1 MLEKL
6 KRITKA
12 TIPKVVHAAEAV
24 GKSLA
29 KSAKTAEK
37 KIQSSMAGK
46 LIGKAVAAVPAK
58 VSKVGSIALKT
69 AATVPKTIQADMKK
83 VNIIREVGANVTQT
97 TNSVNK
103 NCTEIKKVESSQK
116 NQRIF
121 EKIQEVNK
129 MFFTDLVKGTT
140 GKGALL
146 FWPNVVLQNEL
157 PGVYNPRIEAM
168 SYLVKIRKAVVE
180 EYPIINWKVDLY
192 KNFKQKLN
200 SSIEI
205 SGNQIYNK
213 NIPFLSDN
221 FGALTNCSD
230 YQKNGNRTPL
240 DNPLYR
246 TINAAL
252 IISTPSLDCG
262 VMSNTSI
269 GMSKRL
275 IDNTNIAS
283 CKGAY
288 DRGFLIEGA
297 GGMIDGLVSL
307 AINPYDM
314 AEGIVNIYKEPE
326 KYIPVICNEIIDY
339 VNDKIIHGSPE
350 DRAKFKGRVDFEIIT
365 FLALSGLGKGSE
377 APEVLQKSTE
387 AEKGVAEGG
396 KIVEEFNETVKA
408 TEGLTTIGKL
418 ENAGKSFEKL
428 IDKMRKFLKGEIG
441 SEELL
446 TEELGQA
453 AKSKTGVSINKTEV
467 ISKEAGNVGKAEA
480 FEGTGKYTGIGKTGK
495 GIPQEKVSPDVL
507 KQIELDS
514 NAAYGYSPK
523 KGTPYEKYDFTDIA
537 KTNEN
542 RLIREEYLEQS
553 KVIQNEIEE
562 MTKVGASKQEIA
574 DKVVNMRNADKVKA
588 RAKMPPEDLAPI
600 EQRNLKI
607 YGNKIGPD
615 AEWLF
620 KKNKL
625 KFPNKTD
632 TEIWEYIIEN
642 SMKKDQVINTLL
654 GIEH

>member
-121 EKIQEVNK
+121 EKIQEANK

-269 GMSKRL
+269 GMAKRL

-480 FEGTGKYTGIGKTGK
+480 FEGTGNIKKTLSSRVAEIREQMPNSKLRNQGNMASADVDILGIKKDFIAHSQINSSTSKGAELGDFSYLKPESERMFSTYVEAGKPGA
-495 GIPQEKVSPDVL
+495 E
-507 KQIELDS
+507 
-514 NAAYGYSPK
+514 YSRFHDTEVK
-523 KGTPYEKYDFTDIA
+523 ILEDIA
-537 KTNEN
+537 SQIDNPSIQGTINLFTEAPACQSCTN
-542 RLIREEYLEQS
+542 
-553 KVIQNEIEE
+553 VIFEF
-562 MTKVGASKQEIA
+562 
-574 DKVVNMRNADKVKA
+574 R
-588 RAKMPPEDLAPI
+588 R
-600 EQRNLKI
+600 
-607 YGNKIGPD
+607 
-615 AEWLF
+615 
-620 KKNKL
+620 
-625 KFPNKTD
+625 KFPNIKLNIYAG
-632 TEIWEYIIEN
+632 E
-642 SMKKDQVINTLL
+642 
-654 GIEH
+654 

>member
-46 LIGKAVAAVPAK
+46 LIGKAVAAVPTK

-69 AATVPKTIQADMKK
+69 AAAVPKSVQTHVKK
-83 VNIIREVGANVTQT
+83 VNIIREVGANITQT

-103 NCTEIKKVESSQK
+103 NGTEIKKVETLQK
-116 NQRIF
+116 SQRIF
-121 EKIQEVNK
+121 EKIQEANK
-129 MFFTDLVKGTT
+129 VFFTDFVKGTT

-192 KNFKQKLN
+192 KNLKQKLN
-200 SSIEI
+200 SSMEI

-240 DNPLYR
+240 DKPLYR

-252 IISTPSLDCG
+252 IILTPGLDCG
-262 VMSNTSI
+262 VMSDTSI
-269 GMSKRL
+269 GMAKRL

-283 CKGAY
+283 SKGAY

-307 AINPYDM
+307 AINPFDM

-350 DRAKFKGRVDFEIIT
+350 DRAKFKGRLDFEIIS
-365 FLALSGLGKGSE
+365 FIALSALGKGSE
-377 APEVLQKSTE
+377 APKALQKSTE

-428 IDKMRKFLKGEIG
+428 IDKMRKFIRGEIG

-480 FEGTGKYTGIGKTGK
+480 FEGAGDDVVTYRRVQGGEGTTPNQSSQPRVKVNENGSVSIQDKKADLNVSIDNGEHSKYFNEVKRGGTGEIVEFDMPKWFDDFLKENT
-495 GIPQEKVSPDVL
+495 IPQNNYTKNPLNQGGTAPKLVDPNMPGNAF
-507 KQIELDS
+507 EL
-514 NAAYGYSPK
+514 P
-523 KGTPYEKYDFTDIA
+523 TPWTEWI
-537 KTNEN
+537 
-542 RLIREEYLEQS
+542 EEYA
-553 KVIQNEIEE
+553 K
-562 MTKVGASKQEIA
+562 
-574 DKVVNMRNADKVKA
+574 NARVKS
-588 RAKMPPEDLAPI
+588 P
-600 EQRNLKI
+600 
-607 YGNKIGPD
+607 
-615 AEWLF
+615 
-620 KKNKL
+620 
-625 KFPNKTD
+625 
-632 TEIWEYIIEN
+632 
-642 SMKKDQVINTLL
+642 
-654 GIEH
+654 

>member
-46 LIGKAVAAVPAK
+46 LIGKAVAAVPTK

-69 AATVPKTIQADMKK
+69 AAAVPKSVQTHVKK
-83 VNIIREVGANVTQT
+83 VNIIREVGANITQT

-103 NCTEIKKVESSQK
+103 NGTEIKKVETLQK
-116 NQRIF
+116 SQRIF
-121 EKIQEVNK
+121 EKIQEANK
-129 MFFTDLVKGTT
+129 VFFTDFVKGTT

-192 KNFKQKLN
+192 KNLKQKLN
-200 SSIEI
+200 SSMEI

-240 DNPLYR
+240 DKPLYR

-252 IISTPSLDCG
+252 IILTPGLDCG
-262 VMSNTSI
+262 VMSDTSI
-269 GMSKRL
+269 GMAKRL

-283 CKGAY
+283 SKGAY

-307 AINPYDM
+307 AINPFDM

-350 DRAKFKGRVDFEIIT
+350 DRAKFKGRLNFEIIT
-365 FLALSGLGKGSE
+365 FIALSGLGEGAE
-377 APEVLQKSTE
+377 APKVLQKSTE

-428 IDKMRKFLKGEIG
+428 IDKMRKFIRGEIG

-480 FEGTGKYTGIGKTGK
+480 FEGAGKITSNISPEMEAKILEGQRIGTG
-495 GIPQEKVSPDVL
+495 
-507 KQIELDS
+507 
-514 NAAYGYSPK
+514 N
-523 KGTPYEKYDFTDIA
+523 
-537 KTNEN
+537 
-542 RLIREEYLEQS
+542 
-553 KVIQNEIEE
+553 KVIGGHSPNAVNNNSPIFAVEE
-562 MTKVGASKQEIA
+562 VKINADGTKVVKYYKQFADGNVSRLKTSTIFPDNWSDDAIIGAIQDVADSTPIGIRPLDGQTLHRGIVNGVEIDVIKQGEQVLSGYPVGG
-574 DKVVNMRNADKVKA
+574 K
-588 RAKMPPEDLAPI
+588 PTPGFEPI
-600 EQRNLKI
+600 N
-607 YGNKIGPD
+607 P
-615 AEWLF
+615 
-620 KKNKL
+620 
-625 KFPNKTD
+625 
-632 TEIWEYIIEN
+632 
-642 SMKKDQVINTLL
+642 
-654 GIEH
+654 

>member
-46 LIGKAVAAVPAK
+46 LIGKAVAAVPTK

-69 AATVPKTIQADMKK
+69 AAAVPKSVQTHVKK
-83 VNIIREVGANVTQT
+83 VNIIREVGANITQT

-103 NCTEIKKVESSQK
+103 NGTEIKKVETLQK
-116 NQRIF
+116 SQRIF
-121 EKIQEVNK
+121 EKIQEANK
-129 MFFTDLVKGTT
+129 VFFTDFVKGTT

-192 KNFKQKLN
+192 KNLKQKLN
-200 SSIEI
+200 SSMEI

-240 DNPLYR
+240 DKPLYR

-252 IISTPSLDCG
+252 IILTPGLDCG
-262 VMSNTSI
+262 VMSDTSI
-269 GMSKRL
+269 GMAKRL

-283 CKGAY
+283 SKGAY

-307 AINPYDM
+307 AINPFDM

-350 DRAKFKGRVDFEIIT
+350 DRAKFKGRLDFEIIS
-365 FLALSGLGKGSE
+365 FIALSALGKGSE
-377 APEVLQKSTE
+377 APKALQKSTE

-428 IDKMRKFLKGEIG
+428 IDKMRKFIRGEIG

-480 FEGTGKYTGIGKTGK
+480 FEGAGDAGKAIKGSGKTIYDINGKYTGGRTQSELDALKYDPAKKAITSGSKNEAQIGLDLEEKGIIGQLERSADPKAEFIDSLTGK
-495 GIPQEKVSPDVL
+495 
-507 KQIELDS
+507 
-514 NAAYGYSPK
+514 
-523 KGTPYEKYDFTDIA
+523 KYDVKSFESTPIGSDGVPITSPRKGA
-537 KTNEN
+537 FKVENAIKNVVKEFEKNGNDVVIIDKSKLIPEHVNELRN
-542 RLIREEYLEQS
+542 A
-553 KVIQNEIEE
+553 IEE
-562 MTKVGASKQEIA
+562 AGLT
-574 DKVVNMRNADKVKA
+574 DKIIWW
-588 RAKMPPEDLAPI
+588 PE
-600 EQRNLKI
+600 
-607 YGNKIGPD
+607 
-615 AEWLF
+615 
-620 KKNKL
+620 
-625 KFPNKTD
+625 
-632 TEIWEYIIEN
+632 
-642 SMKKDQVINTLL
+642 
-654 GIEH
+654 